1 MTALLEVQNLKTHYR
16 LGGWLSLRR
25 LLRAVDGVDLTLK
38 SQQTLAV
45 VGESGSGKT
54 TLGRT
59 ILRLVGPTDGRIIL
73 DGQDISR
80 LSQARLRPLRRKMQI
95 VFQHPY
101 ASLNPRKRVGRI
113 VAQPLW
119 VHRVP
124 GDHRRQVSELLGRVG
139 LPASAA
145 DHYPHEFSGGQRQRI
160 AIARALALR
169 PDLIV
174 LDEITSG
181 LDVTVKLRV
190 LALLREL
197 QAEFRLAYL
206 FISHDLSV
214 VRTVSDRVA
223 VMYLGRIVE
232 EAPTEALFERP
243 LHPYTQVL
251 KASIPDPAARGSWNP
266 PVLGGDAPSPVNM
279 PLGCRFHPRC
289 PLAQAICRDAEPEL
303 RELAPGRRVAC
314 HLAEA
319 PPHPALSPSMGR
331 G

>member
-16 LGGWLSLRR
+16 LGGWLSPRR

-59 ILRLVGPTDGRIIL
+59 ILRLVDPTAGRILL
-73 DGQDISR
+73 DGQDISW
-80 LSQARLRPLRRKMQI
+80 LSQARLRPLRRRMQI

-124 GDHRRQVSELLGRVG
+124 GDHRRQVSELLERVG

-266 PVLGGDAPSPVNM
+266 PVLVGDAPSPVNV

-289 PLAQAICRDAEPEL
+289 PLAQAICRDVEPEL

-319 PPHPALSPSMGR
+319 PPHPALSPSRGR